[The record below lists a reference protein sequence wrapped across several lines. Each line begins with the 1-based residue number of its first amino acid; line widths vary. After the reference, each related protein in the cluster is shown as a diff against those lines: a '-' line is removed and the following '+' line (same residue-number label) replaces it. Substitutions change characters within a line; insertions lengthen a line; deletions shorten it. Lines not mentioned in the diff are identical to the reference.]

1 MEDTKYTPHK
11 VNSWFAF
18 SSPNIPTFEDALML
32 AVKYDF
38 DIKDLVKE
46 QQCSKGGFILLLLFY
61 VMRILYN
68 GYIIPQTNKGILYKI
83 IIKNIQKT
91 T

>member
-1 MEDTKYTPHK
+1 MQYTQEEFLNIIIKYNNIDRKDIKINLLMTFKKKGIKNKQIMEDTKYTPHK

-38 DIKDLVKE
+38 DIQELIKE
-46 QQCSKGGFILLLLFY
+46 Q
-61 VMRILYN
+61 
-68 GYIIPQTNKGILYKI
+68 
-83 IIKNIQKT
+83 
-91 T
+91 

>member
-1 MEDTKYTPHK
+1 MQYTQEEFLSIINKYNNANRKDIKINLLMIFKKKNIKNKQIMEETEYTPYK

-38 DIKDLVKE
+38 DIQELIKE
-46 QQCSKGGFILLLLFY
+46 Q
-61 VMRILYN
+61 
-68 GYIIPQTNKGILYKI
+68 
-83 IIKNIQKT
+83 
-91 T
+91 

>member
-1 MEDTKYTPHK
+1 LQYTQEEFLGIINRYNNADRKDVKLNLLTVFKKKGIKNKQIIEETEYTPYK

-38 DIKDLVKE
+38 DIHELIKE
-46 QQCSKGGFILLLLFY
+46 
-61 VMRILYN
+61 
-68 GYIIPQTNKGILYKI
+68 P
-83 IIKNIQKT
+83 
-91 T
+91 

>member
-1 MEDTKYTPHK
+1 MQYTQEEFLNIINKYNNVDRKDVKINLIMIFKRKGIKNKQIIEETEYTTYK

-38 DIKDLVKE
+38 DIQELIKE
-46 QQCSKGGFILLLLFY
+46 Q
-61 VMRILYN
+61 
-68 GYIIPQTNKGILYKI
+68 
-83 IIKNIQKT
+83 
-91 T
+91 

>member
-1 MEDTKYTPHK
+1 MQYTQEEFLSIINKYNSADRKDIKINLLMIFKKKNIKNKQIMEETEYTPYK

-38 DIKDLVKE
+38 DIQELIKE
-46 QQCSKGGFILLLLFY
+46 Q
-61 VMRILYN
+61 
-68 GYIIPQTNKGILYKI
+68 
-83 IIKNIQKT
+83 
-91 T
+91 

>member
-1 MEDTKYTPHK
+1 MKYTQEEFLGIINKYNNADRKDIKLNLLTIFKKKGIKNKQIIEETEYTPYK

-38 DIKDLVKE
+38 DIQHLLKE
-46 QQCSKGGFILLLLFY
+46 Y
-61 VMRILYN
+61 
-68 GYIIPQTNKGILYKI
+68 
-83 IIKNIQKT
+83 
-91 T
+91 

>member
-1 MEDTKYTPHK
+1 MQYTQEEFLGIINKYNNAERKDIKINLLMIFKKKSIKNKQIMEDTNYTQHK

-38 DIKDLVKE
+38 DIQELIKE
-46 QQCSKGGFILLLLFY
+46 Q
-61 VMRILYN
+61 
-68 GYIIPQTNKGILYKI
+68 
-83 IIKNIQKT
+83 
-91 T
+91 

>member
-1 MEDTKYTPHK
+1 MQYTQQEFLNIINKYNNADRKDVKLNLIMVFKRKEIKNKQIIEETEYTPYK

-38 DIKDLVKE
+38 DIHELIKE
-46 QQCSKGGFILLLLFY
+46 Q
-61 VMRILYN
+61 
-68 GYIIPQTNKGILYKI
+68 
-83 IIKNIQKT
+83 
-91 T
+91 

>member
-1 MEDTKYTPHK
+1 MQYTQQEFLDIISKYNNADRKDIKINLLMIFKKKGIKNKQIMEETEYSSYK

-38 DIKDLVKE
+38 DIQELFKE
-46 QQCSKGGFILLLLFY
+46 Q
-61 VMRILYN
+61 
-68 GYIIPQTNKGILYKI
+68 
-83 IIKNIQKT
+83 
-91 T
+91 

>member
-1 MEDTKYTPHK
+1 MQYTQKEFLNIISTYNNADRKDIKINLLTIFKKKGIKNKQIMEETEYTPYK

-38 DIKDLVKE
+38 DIQDLIKE
-46 QQCSKGGFILLLLFY
+46 
-61 VMRILYN
+61 
-68 GYIIPQTNKGILYKI
+68 P
-83 IIKNIQKT
+83 
-91 T
+91 

>member
-1 MEDTKYTPHK
+1 MRYTQEEFLNIIIKYNNIDRKDIKINLLMIFKKKGIKNKQIMEDTNYTPHK

-38 DIKDLVKE
+38 DIQELVKE
-46 QQCSKGGFILLLLFY
+46 Q
-61 VMRILYN
+61 
-68 GYIIPQTNKGILYKI
+68 
-83 IIKNIQKT
+83 
-91 T
+91 

>member
-1 MEDTKYTPHK
+1 MQYTQTEFLSIISKYNNADRKDIKINLLMIFKKKGIKNKQIIEDTEYTPYK

-38 DIKDLVKE
+38 NIQDLIKE
-46 QQCSKGGFILLLLFY
+46 Q
-61 VMRILYN
+61 
-68 GYIIPQTNKGILYKI
+68 
-83 IIKNIQKT
+83 
-91 T
+91 

>member
-1 MEDTKYTPHK
+1 MQYTQEEFLNIISKYNNADRKDIKINLLMIFKKKEIKNKQIIEETEYTSYK

-38 DIKDLVKE
+38 DIQEL
-46 QQCSKGGFILLLLFY
+46 
-61 VMRILYN
+61 
-68 GYIIPQTNKGILYKI
+68 
-83 IIKNIQKT
+83 IKA
-91 T
+91 

>member
-1 MEDTKYTPHK
+1 MQYTQEEFLSIINKYNSADRKDIKINLLMIFKKKNIKNKQIMEETEYTPYK

-38 DIKDLVKE
+38 NIQELIKE
-46 QQCSKGGFILLLLFY
+46 Q
-61 VMRILYN
+61 
-68 GYIIPQTNKGILYKI
+68 
-83 IIKNIQKT
+83 
-91 T
+91 